1 MTLNLSAKNRAHLF
15 LHNFVSR
22 FGVDGLKPVS
32 IKRVGSAF
40 ELSTTG
46 HTLSVPAALI
56 WRSYRRGW
64 DARVKRLSAE
74 FALNA
79 PFSVGMND
87 TVIDIGANVG
97 DFSIAAAQLGAKV
110 YGFDGDP
117 DVIECN
123 LSNTASFPSIVS
135 ECAILWSEE
144 TEVKFYSSPGRADS
158 SIFLP
163 PDENALAFTAMATTL
178 DQLADKHQ
186 IGEVTLLKMDAEG
199 AEPEVLDGGSETLAR
214 TRHVAID
221 TGPERLG
228 EETAKPCIERLV
240 KMGFRILPHP
250 DPRRKVT
257 LATRD

>member
-79 PFSVGMND
+79 PFSVGSQ
-87 TVIDIGANVG
+87 G
-97 DFSIAAAQLGAKV
+97 L
-110 YGFDGDP
+110 
-117 DVIECN
+117 
-123 LSNTASFPSIVS
+123 
-135 ECAILWSEE
+135 
-144 TEVKFYSSPGRADS
+144 R
-158 SIFLP
+158 
-163 PDENALAFTAMATTL
+163 
-178 DQLADKHQ
+178 
-186 IGEVTLLKMDAEG
+186 
-199 AEPEVLDGGSETLAR
+199 
-214 TRHVAID
+214 
-221 TGPERLG
+221 
-228 EETAKPCIERLV
+228 
-240 KMGFRILPHP
+240 FRWRP
-250 DPRRKVT
+250 
-257 LATRD
+257 